1 MSDFV
6 VEVRAVVVCF
16 YRVALGVVGVGVE
29 GVEVC
34 AYSLYG
40 SEVLCKLVE
49 WFGYIGI
56 FNLT

>member
-29 GVEVC
+29 GVEVG
-34 AYSLYG
+34 AYPFYG
-40 SEVLCKLVE
+40 REVLLLSDPKPSHQQE
-49 WFGYIGI
+49 
-56 FNLT
+56 